1 LQRPY
6 GHQKAGVGFSA
17 SNLVTILDEPMPGL
31 LLMRA
36 FQHRDDRGEF
46 VKTFSTPAFTG
57 LGLDFLPREIV
68 FSVSA
73 RHVVRGMHFQVPPD
87 DHNKY
92 VGCST
97 GAILDVVLDLRKS
110 SPTFG
115 QSAGFRLDAENRH
128 QLMIPR
134 GFAHGFLALE
144 ENSLVSYCTD
154 TSHSPSADSGIRW
167 NSFGF
172 DWPVESPI
180 LSAKDQQL
188 PKFDEF
194 DSPFA

>member
-1 LQRPY
+1 V
-6 GHQKAGVGFSA
+6 K
-17 SNLVTILDEPMPGL
+17 ILDEPMPGL

-46 VKTFSTPAFTG
+46 VKTFSTSAFTK
-57 LGLDFLPREIV
+57 LGLDFTPRELV

-73 RHVVRGMHFQVPPD
+73 RNVVRGMHFQVPPD
-87 DHNKY
+87 DHHKY
-92 VGCST
+92 VGCSA

-115 QSAGFRLDAENRH
+115 KSAGFRLDAENRH

-154 TSHSPSADSGIRW
+154 TPHSPSTDSGIRW
-167 NSFGF
+167 DSFGF
-172 DWPVESPI
+172 DWPVKTPI
-180 LSAKDQQL
+180 LSPKDQQL
-188 PKFDEF
+188 IGFGAF